1 MAKGGP
7 FAFRAK
13 ERKLPELIDRSC
25 HLYPYGPP
33 ASGGRWIRTIGRS
46 YADYAEFPRG
56 VFLKTLETP
65 VASRG
70 YSVEKACAY
79 LYLRNCCSLTRAAI
93 VPGCDISFWPGDQIC
108 ADEQDEDYKAKSKK
122 SSEKVTAFISPSDFD
137 PILARIV
144 STCMPR
150 AHLAWMINPKK
161 LGDTSDT
168 RGIIKALSTALTDY
182 RMMLTGADICSN
194 FTIDRP
200 PSPSTRM
207 LGVFRR

>member
-1 MAKGGP
+1 M
-7 FAFRAK
+7 
-13 ERKLPELIDRSC
+13 
-25 HLYPYGPP
+25 YPYGPP
-33 ASGGRWIRTIGRS
+33 ASGSRWIRTAGRS
-46 YADYAEFPRG
+46 NSDYAEFISD
-56 VFLKTLETP
+56 VFLKTLESP
-65 VASRG
+65 VARRW
-70 YSVEKACAY
+70 YSVEKSCAH
-79 LYLRNCCSLTRAAI
+79 LYLHNCFSLTHAAV
-93 VPGCDISFWPGDQIC
+93 VPGFDIPFWPGDQIC